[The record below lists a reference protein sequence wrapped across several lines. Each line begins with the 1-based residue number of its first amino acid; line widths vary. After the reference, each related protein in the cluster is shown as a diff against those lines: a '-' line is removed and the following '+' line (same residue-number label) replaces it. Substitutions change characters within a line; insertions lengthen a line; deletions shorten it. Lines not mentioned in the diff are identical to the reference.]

1 MTSLEW
7 KYIDKVNR
15 EGQIEGCKWLF
26 LPTWHKSKG
35 EWMKV
40 KVKKEKFLPVDAR
53 WCNWCIW
60 SQLIHS
66 KWLLLTMESLL
77 WKVPARTDFLGQWAT
92 NQNNSK
98 NRKWKRENLNCP
110 MILVVRLMS
119 TLCPSKSNLNLW
131 QRVSPKLKFILSRQN
146 YHFCFR
152 HEYREEHFQYML
164 DKHISTK
171 LSRP

>member
-15 EGQIEGCKWLF
+15 EGRIEGCKWLFF

-98 NRKWKRENLNCP
+98 NRKPMKTWK
-110 MILVVRLMS
+110 S
-119 TLCPSKSNLNLW
+119 
-131 QRVSPKLKFILSRQN
+131 
-146 YHFCFR
+146 
-152 HEYREEHFQYML
+152 
-164 DKHISTK
+164 K
-171 LSRP
+171 LSNDISCTIDVHSMSIQVQLKSLTKSFTKVEIYSLPSELSFLLPTWIQRRTFPIHAR